1 MRILLIEDNETLS
14 ETISDRLTADGHAID
29 CERDGEQAND
39 LLRHKQFD
47 LVLMDVNL
55 PGRNG
60 FEILRSMRAR
70 GDTTPVIIL
79 TARSEIDD
87 RIIGLDGGADDY
99 IVKPVDLRELAAR
112 CRVLIRRRAGAA
124 SNEFKAGNFVFDR
137 AAKIAKIDG
146 RDVELRNR
154 EVQLLEIFIGNL
166 QRVLTKEDLADK
178 VYSFNEAPSM
188 NAIEQMVTRLRK
200 KLTGG
205 PIILK
210 TIRGLG
216 YIAHIAEE

>member
-1 MRILLIEDNETLS
+1 MRILLIEDNETLA
-14 ETISDRLTADGHAID
+14 ETIMDRLHADGHAID
-29 CERDGEQAND
+29 CEYDGELAND

-55 PGRNG
+55 PGRSG
-60 FEILRSMRAR
+60 FDILRSMRAR
-70 GDTTPVIIL
+70 GDATPVLIL

-87 RIIGLDGGADDY
+87 RLIGLDGGADDY

-112 CRVLIRRRAGAA
+112 CRALIRRRSGTA
-124 SNEFKAGNFVFDR
+124 SNQFCAGNLVFDR
-137 AAKIAKIDG
+137 ASKVATIDG
-146 RDVELRNR
+146 RDIELRNR

-178 VYSFNEAPSM
+178 VYSFDEAPSM
-188 NAIEQMVTRLRK
+188 NAVEQMVTRLRK
-200 KLTGG
+200 KLAGG

-216 YIAHIAEE
+216 YIAHIADE

>member
-1 MRILLIEDNETLS
+1 MRILLIEDNETLA
-14 ETISDRLTADGHAID
+14 ETISDRLHTDGHAID
-29 CERDGEQAND
+29 CESDGELAND

-47 LVLMDVNL
+47 LVLMDINL
-55 PGRNG
+55 PGRSG

-70 GDTTPVIIL
+70 GDTTPVLIL

-87 RIIGLDGGADDY
+87 RLIGLDGGADDY

-112 CRVLIRRRAGAA
+112 CRVLIRRRTGAA
-124 SNEFKAGNFVFDR
+124 SNEFRAGNFVFDR
-137 AAKIAKIDG
+137 AAKTAKIDG

-178 VYSFNEAPSM
+178 VYSFDEAPSM
-188 NAIEQMVTRLRK
+188 NAVEQMVTRLRK

>member
-1 MRILLIEDNETLS
+1 MRILLIEDNETLA
-14 ETISDRLTADGHAID
+14 ETIMDRLHADGHAID
-29 CERDGEQAND
+29 CEHDGELAND

-55 PGRNG
+55 PGRSG

-70 GDTTPVIIL
+70 GDATPVLIL

-87 RIIGLDGGADDY
+87 RLIGLDGGADDY

-112 CRVLIRRRAGAA
+112 CRALIRRRSGVA
-124 SNEFKAGNFVFDR
+124 SNEFSAGNLVFDR
-137 AAKIAKIDG
+137 ASKVAKIDG
-146 RDVELRNR
+146 RDIELRNR

-178 VYSFNEAPSM
+178 VYSFDEAPSM
-188 NAIEQMVTRLRK
+188 NAVEQMVTRLRK
-200 KLTGG
+200 KLSGG

-216 YIAHIAEE
+216 YIAHIADE